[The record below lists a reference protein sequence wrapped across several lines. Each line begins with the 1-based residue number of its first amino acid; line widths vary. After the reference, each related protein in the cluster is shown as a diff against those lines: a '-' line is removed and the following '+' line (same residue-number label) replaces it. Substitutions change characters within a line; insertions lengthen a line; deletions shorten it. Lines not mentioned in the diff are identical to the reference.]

1 MKNLNNVGDCLKA
14 KDSNS
19 EIDACFDNN
28 RLARFFQN
36 QIFQYREFVW
46 LIRNIDCQI
55 IVNYKAYLI
64 RQCQI
69 VIIKLILQS
78 TFFIFITQ

>member
-36 QIFQYREFVW
+36 QIFDVE
-46 LIRNIDCQI
+46 
-55 IVNYKAYLI
+55 
-64 RQCQI
+64 
-69 VIIKLILQS
+69 KL
-78 TFFIFITQ
+78 FD